1 VILKLKDILTV
12 INQRLTMSPYVGP
25 SSSLPENRMRGLESM
40 STITLIISLMLTLAI
55 VFTGAGMALRDE

>member
-12 INQRLTMSPYVGP
+12 INQRLTMSAYVGP

-40 STITLIISLMLTLAI
+40 ATITLIISLMLTLAI